1 MPPTDQEGKRERF
14 EPSEGMR
21 LKAVQLS
28 KVIDPDGTILT
39 LGAILKIAVFG
50 AEAERSVVS
59 DIVEKM
65 QARAKE
71 LRQSADSHEISAYK
85 AVYGTTANELE
96 RQIAELKKEYGL

>member
-1 MPPTDQEGKRERF
+1 MPPTDQEEARERF

-21 LKAVQLS
+21 LKAIQLS

-65 QARAKE
+65 QVRADTLGHPSFDYVRAFVE
-71 LRQSADSHEISAYK
+71 LRR
-85 AVYGTTANELE
+85 L
-96 RQIAELKKEYGL
+96 IAELKKEYGL